1 MRVLRDSG
9 SVGNK
14 PDTKVGEPAMERSG
28 KGALHGNLRRQ
39 AHPATGESLEA
50 LFMEMGS
57 GGGGRGRG
65 RAPCAAPAG
74 PAGEDLRACRR
85 AGELDLRSVGRFLV
99 LLSVP
104 LIAR

>member
-57 GGGGRGRG
+57 GRKG
-65 RAPCAAPAG
+65 AG
-74 PAGEDLRACRR
+74 AGSVCCSRWARR
-85 AGELDLRSVGRFLV
+85 
-99 LLSVP
+99 
-104 LIAR
+104 